1 MKIDV
6 HWHHVPRSFVDAVLA
21 GRCPINGRV
30 DRSDGETK
38 FRLDGGFTQ
47 EIFDALTDIDQA
59 IAHMDAVGLD
69 IVAPSLAPPLMH
81 HDADADVA
89 VQLSRT
95 VNDGLAE
102 AAAAHPDRLR
112 PLANIPMQD
121 TEAAVSELKR
131 AVGELGFAGAAIS
144 THVARRNLGDP
155 EFRPFWH
162 TAAEMDALVFIHPN
176 PPPLGLKEGRLNRH
190 GMANFVGLP
199 IEHACALSSLIFDG
213 VYEDVGAVKTCFAHG
228 GGGFPYMLGRWRHG
242 FEARLE
248 GGVDHMKAPLTY
260 LDNVYCDSLIHD
272 ETALRFLVDRL
283 GADHV
288 ALGSDYPF
296 DMGVA
301 DPYGEMAKAID
312 DEDVREQI
320 AARTAMRLLGLDER
334 IADGSPA

>member
-6 HWHHVPRSFVDAVLA
+6 HWHHVPKPFVDAVLK
-21 GRCPINGRV
+21 GTCPVNGRV
-30 DRSDGETK
+30 EREDGEIK
-38 FRLDGGFTQ
+38 IRLAGGFTQ
-47 EIFDALTDIDQA
+47 EIFGRLTDIDEA

-69 IVAPSLAPPLMH
+69 VVAPSLAPPLMH
-81 HDADADVA
+81 LDAEPAVA
-89 VQLSRT
+89 IQLSRT

-121 TEAAVSELKR
+121 TEAAVAELRR
-131 AVGELGFAGAAIS
+131 AVDELGFAGAAIS
-144 THVARRNLGDP
+144 THVARRNLGDAV
-155 EFRPFWH
+155 FRPFWR

-199 IEHACALSSLIFDG
+199 VEHACALSSLVFDG
-213 VYEDVGAVKTCFAHG
+213 VYEEVGSIKTCFAHG

-248 GGVDHMKAPLTY
+248 GRVDHMKPPLTY
-260 LDNVYCDSLIHD
+260 LDNVYCDTLIHD
-272 ETALRFLVDRL
+272 ETSLRFLVDRI

-288 ALGSDYPF
+288 VLGSDYPF

-301 DPYGEMAKAID
+301 DPYGEMARAITD
-312 DEDVREQI
+312 DETREQI
-320 AARTAMRLLGLDER
+320 GGVTAARLLGLDETE
-334 IADGSPA
+334 DQT